1 MINWLSTI
9 NLQMIWLILGII
21 IQWRVVSNCIV
32 YFVCKISNR
41 ACIQDKKENWI
52 PAFVTVNFGRFWW
65 WFFCVCKGGVFTHR
79 FDNHK
84 PRGQTGLLDYC
95 GPAPKRHEYKGYII
109 EFIRS
114 FYYLLSIWWHFAR
127 VISLFMIM

>member
-1 MINWLSTI
+1 MV
-9 NLQMIWLILGII
+9 WLILGII

-32 YFVCKISNR
+32 YFVCEISNR
-41 ACIQDKKENWI
+41 ACIQDKKENLI
-52 PAFVTVNFGRFWW
+52 PAFVTVNFGFDE
-65 WFFCVCKGGVFTHR
+65 FFVCVRKGVFTHR

-109 EFIRS
+109 ELIRS
-114 FYYLLSIWWHFAR
+114 FYYLLSILMTFR
-127 VISLFMIM
+127 